1 MAQNRRLET
10 LEQLA
15 AASNT
20 DDSNMPAL
28 ERVGPN
34 VQGADPTP
42 AEEDPHGSAGLQQS
56 AQTQTQVEL
65 ASQHG
70 IRAMDLW
77 RTDAALSKEA
87 FKPVFKLD
95 GPKDYHPWKFSMIK
109 SLDRE
114 GLLSF
119 ALGTATQPPYPVSDD
134 PEETRLYFRWKEF
147 NNSCETAILASLGK
161 S

>member
-20 DDSNMPAL
+20 DYSNMPAL

-56 AQTQTQVEL
+56 AQTQTQVDH

-70 IRAMDLW
+70 IRVMDLW

-95 GPKDYHPWKFSMIK
+95 GPKDYHGSSP
-109 SLDRE
+109 
-114 GLLSF
+114 
-119 ALGTATQPPYPVSDD
+119 
-134 PEETRLYFRWKEF
+134 
-147 NNSCETAILASLGK
+147 
-161 S
+161 